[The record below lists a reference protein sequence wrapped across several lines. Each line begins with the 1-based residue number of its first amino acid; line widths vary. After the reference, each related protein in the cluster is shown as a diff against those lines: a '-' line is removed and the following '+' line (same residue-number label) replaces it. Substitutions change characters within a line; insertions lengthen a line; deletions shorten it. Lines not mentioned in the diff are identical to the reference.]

1 MVRPRASLFA
11 VLTLFGVFSILTPCD
26 ASAQVLY
33 GSIVGQVAD
42 ASGAPTPG
50 ATVTITNRDTGL
62 TRTAVTSETGAYSFT
77 NVQAGHYDV
86 KVTLQGFKECPKTD
100 VPVPS
105 TR

>member
-1 MVRPRASLFA
+1 MVRPRAGVFA
-11 VLTLFGVFSILTPCD
+11 VLTLFGVFSILTPSN

-62 TRTAVTSETGAYSFT
+62 TRTAVTTETGAIRSRTFRRAT
-77 NVQAGHYDV
+77 
-86 KVTLQGFKECPKTD
+86 TT
-100 VPVPS
+100 
-105 TR
+105 